1 MIKICNR
8 CGADIK
14 PGAAKCSCCGCLVED
29 VAVDSSSVFV
39 NIMPRPA
46 EQNARMHYGAPA
58 TSYTPAAPAAPAMS
72 YAPAAEKETGNYNL
86 FASWSWQNAWAEKRA
101 KAERLGIVLT
111 NTESAFNT
119 DGFMQSLNSYIA
131 YKAAHGVEYYVLD
144 IKDQLVCNLPALDVE
159 ELTLMLRNIYSVAVP
174 DYLMIVG
181 DSTVIPNAEW
191 INVCNDGDETV
202 PSDLAYITLDAES
215 PWNGAVYDF
224 KNITQVGRVPAKA
237 ENGFATAIR
246 YFNNTMAFAGYSYT
260 KSFAYSALVWE
271 QTSRAEFAHLNPYLV
286 TSPNYTSDNL
296 GRISGEYN
304 LACFNLHGSDE
315 GHAWYGQQGWDYP
328 EAFKKE
334 LLPLNGGYALLTEA
348 CYGARPLYSD
358 SIVVNAIENNCIAF
372 VGSTKIA
379 YGYAD
384 GDLCCADVI
393 AQNFTKGIAGG
404 MTAGNAFL
412 GALSALSSAWMGE
425 QDIKTMAEFALY
437 GDPSVTLI
445 AGGAKKAARRAAPAK
460 FSSVKKDASRGIKLM
475 SCNEEDG
482 RSAKG
487 VPTLYS
493 CSPEEQAHIK
503 KMASHVS
510 AVGNDYMLKK
520 FSSMKSVQ
528 PKVYK
533 VLGKEEYRAVYT
545 KNEGNIKSVVAMHL
559 DGNGNVKKVY
569 HSK

>member
-1 MIKICNR
+1 MIKICKM
-8 CGADIK
+8 CGGTIK
-14 PGAAKCSCCGCLVED
+14 PDALKCSCCGCLVED
-29 VAVDSSSVFV
+29 VAVDRSALFA
-39 NIMPRPA
+39 NYKGTPA
-46 EQNARMHYGAPA
+46 VQNKESFYGAPRA
-58 TSYTPAAPAAPAMS
+58 SAAPSAPAS
-72 YAPAAEKETGNYNL
+72 GRKAYGEKI
-86 FASWSWQNAWAEKRA
+86 FASADWRSVWASKRA
-101 KAERLGIVLT
+101 GANRLGIILT
-111 NTESAFNT
+111 NTANLANPAPFTE
-119 DGFMQSLNSYIA
+119 SLNSYID
-131 YKAAHGVEYYVLD
+131 YKSARGVDYYLLD
-144 IKDQLVCNLPALDVE
+144 VKDQQVCPIYNF
-159 ELTLMLRNIYSVAVP
+159 NIDDMVDLLACVYSIAVP